1 MKKVLSILTV
11 FVLIFSLLTGCGV
24 TDNEKAVGKWE
35 GVWDLSTALNSM
47 LTENMEDDEN
57 YFNFDDF
64 KLKVVFDFTE
74 DGTLKV
80 AITED
85 SIKAAFESLKE
96 DLKEGLRKM
105 YQKLIDDNKYNMTV
119 DELLAQTNLSLDQLV
134 EQAFSQASLESV
146 YEGIE
151 SESDYNL
158 IDGKLYGDGG
168 FFSKSYITYEFS
180 GDTLVLKELVGEAD
194 EQAKTLFPLTLAK
207 VE

>member
-1 MKKVLSILTV
+1 MKKAFSILIIL
-11 FVLIFSLLTGCGV
+11 VLIFSLLVGCGV
-24 TDNEKAVGKWE
+24 SDNEKAIGKWE
-35 GVWDLSTALNSM
+35 GEWDLSTALNSM
-47 LTENMEDDEN
+47 LAENMGDSEN

-85 SIKAAFESLKE
+85 SIKAAFESLRD
-96 DLKEGLRKM
+96 DLKDGLRKM
-105 YQKLIDDNKYNMTV
+105 YQKLIDENKYNMTV

-134 EQAFSQASLESV
+134 EQAFSEASLETV
-146 YEGIE
+146 YKGIE

-168 FFSKSYITYEFS
+168 IFANSYITYEFS

-194 EQAKTLFPLTLAK
+194 EQAKTLFPLTLTK
-207 VE
+207 IQ

>member
-1 MKKVLSILTV
+1 MKKAFSILIIL
-11 FVLIFSLLTGCGV
+11 VLIFSLLVGCGV
-24 TDNEKAVGKWE
+24 SDNEKAIGKWE
-35 GVWDLSTALNSM
+35 GEWDLSAALNAM
-47 LTENMEDDEN
+47 LTENMEDEEN

-64 KLKVVFDFTE
+64 KLKVIFDFAK

-80 AITED
+80 VVNED
-85 SIKAAFESLKE
+85 SIKAAFESLRG
-96 DLKEGLRKM
+96 DLKDGLRKM

-168 FFSKSYITYEFS
+168 FFSKSYIKN
-180 GDTLVLKELVGEAD
+180 TLHGQGVLWL
-194 EQAKTLFPLTLAK
+194 
-207 VE
+207 